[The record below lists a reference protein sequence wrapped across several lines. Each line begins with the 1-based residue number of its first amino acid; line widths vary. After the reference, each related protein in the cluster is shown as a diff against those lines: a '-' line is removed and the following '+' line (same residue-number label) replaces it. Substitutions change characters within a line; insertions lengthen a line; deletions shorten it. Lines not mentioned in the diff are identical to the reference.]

1 MLYGLSLTFSMSSWS
16 PTILGFVYKLLTVRF
31 SLTAQSSCQKCP
43 AGSECPNRGTPAQCS
58 AGYYSVEGSGIC
70 DSCPPGFYSSAA
82 GKSVRDLFIIFID
95 FMDSL
100 DTAYLLIYLLIINF
114 YE

>member
-1 MLYGLSLTFSMSSWS
+1 MLYGISLTFSMSSWS

-82 GKSVRDLFIIFID
+82 GKSVRELFMIFID
-95 FMDSL
+95 FRDSL
-100 DTAYLLIYLLIINF
+100 DSAYLLIYLLIINF